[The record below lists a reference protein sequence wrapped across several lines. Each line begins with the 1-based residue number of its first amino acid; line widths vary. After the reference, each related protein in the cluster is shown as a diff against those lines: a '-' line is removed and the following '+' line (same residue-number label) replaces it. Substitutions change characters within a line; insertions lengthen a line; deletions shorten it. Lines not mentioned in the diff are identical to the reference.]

1 MKTGIT
7 VFVGSPFRCRETGR
21 VNNRKDYII
30 DTVGKYFGVDLRT
43 RNRKR
48 EIVFPRQV
56 AMLMLGCLYNMG
68 VVEIGKEFGK
78 RHATVIYAV
87 KRVNGICETNTE
99 TKKQIDEI
107 KALLQ

>member
-1 MKTGIT
+1 MQALM
-7 VFVGSPFRCRETGR
+7 
-21 VNNRKDYII
+21 
-30 DTVGKYFGVDLRT
+30 TVGKYFGVDLRT

-56 AMLMLGCLYNMG
+56 AMLMLGSLYNMG

-78 RHATVIYAV
+78 RHATVIYAIR
-87 KRVNGICETNTE
+87 RVNGICETNTE
-99 TKKQIDEI
+99 AQNQIDEI